1 METVQNEVTPP
12 ALDPSLAPVL
22 LFDYAGAGA
31 EASDAR
37 LMYSVPTRRSQFA
50 GGASR
55 FIDDVNWVT
64 PQGWVLTL
72 DPATRDA
79 SLVDPF
85 TSRKVS
91 LPLDT
96 ENVVAGSS
104 STRCFLSNPTAVD
117 EGCVV
122 LVVHLT
128 DPVLCYC
135 HPGGSRWFRHEYQ
148 PEEVDADDRGGAIGA
163 MALLT
168 GAGAGRF
175 HTYLSTPTN
184 KLVTLE
190 FSPEPEPALT
200 ITRVVNRPCPTGCCY
215 MRCWELESCG
225 ELFMVRFCYSRLS
238 DKRVSRVEVQKLD
251 WSSSA
256 WVKVTGLGVNRVF
269 FVRWGQFGASMA
281 ADELGLKGNCVYFT
295 LNGDKGLYVYDMEQG
310 TTTLHDPG
318 LDVPDSMEPLIL
330 MRASPNMT

>member
-1 METVQNEVTPP
+1 METIQNEGSLPP
-12 ALDPSLAPVL
+12 LDPTLAPVL
-22 LFDYAGAGA
+22 LFDYAGGAGGG
-31 EASDAR
+31 EASDGR
-37 LMYSVPTRRSQFA
+37 LLYSIPTRRSLLA
-50 GGASR
+50 RGARR

-79 SLVDPF
+79 SLMDPF

-91 LPLDT
+91 LPPDT
-96 ENVVAGSS
+96 DSIVAGSG
-104 STRCFLSNPTAVD
+104 STRCFLSTPTPAD

-122 LVVHLT
+122 LAVHLT

-135 HPGGSRWFRHEYQ
+135 HPGGSRWFRHEYR
-148 PEEVDADDRGGAIGA
+148 PEDVDADGAVGA

-184 KLVTLE
+184 KLATLE
-190 FSPEPEPALT
+190 LLPEPVLT
-200 ITRVVNRPCPTGCCY
+200 TTRVVNRPCSTGCCY
-215 MRCWELESCG
+215 IKYWKLESCG

-238 DKRVSRVEVQKLD
+238 DKRVSRVEVQRLD
-251 WSSSA
+251 WSTSA
-256 WVKVTGLGVNRVF
+256 WVKVTELGVNRVF

-295 LNGDKGLYVYDMEQG
+295 LNGDKGLYVYNMERG
-310 TTTLHDPG
+310 TTTLHNPG

-330 MRASPNMT
+330 MRVNPNMT

>member
-1 METVQNEVTPP
+1 METVQNEGTPP
-12 ALDPSLAPVL
+12 PLDPTLAPVL
-22 LFDYAGAGA
+22 LFDYGGAGAGG

-37 LMYSVPTRRSQFA
+37 LVYSVPTRRSLLA
-50 GGASR
+50 RGASR

-79 SLVDPF
+79 SLMDPF

-91 LPLDT
+91 LPPDT
-96 ENVVAGSS
+96 ENVVAGSG
-104 STRCFLSNPTAVD
+104 STRSFLSTPTPAD
-117 EGCVV
+117 EGFVV

-135 HPGGSRWFRHEYQ
+135 RPGGSRWFRHEYR
-148 PEEVDADDRGGAIGA
+148 PEEVDAEDRKGAIGD
-163 MALLT
+163 MAHMLP

-175 HTYLSTPTN
+175 HAYLSTPTD

-190 FSPEPEPALT
+190 FSPSLEPTLT
-200 ITRVVNRPCPTGCCY
+200 TTRVVNRPCPTGCCY
-215 MRCWELESCG
+215 VRYLKLESCG

-238 DKRVSRVEVQKLD
+238 DKRVSRVEVQRLD
-251 WSSSA
+251 WSTSA

-269 FVRWGQFGASMA
+269 FVRWGQFIWGVH
-281 ADELGLKGNCVYFT
+281 GG
-295 LNGDKGLYVYDMEQG
+295 
-310 TTTLHDPG
+310 
-318 LDVPDSMEPLIL
+318 
-330 MRASPNMT
+330 R